1 MRLMGRAIS
10 AITQIERFEVS
21 LFGGFSLDVFS
32 AVRFG
37 LGQVSS
43 PMSFACC
50 VAEFTATWYW
60 PRLAAAI
67 S

>member
-1 MRLMGRAIS
+1 MGRVIS
-10 AITQIERFEVS
+10 AITVVKRFKVS
-21 LFGGFSLDVFS
+21 LLGVFSLDVFS
-32 AVRFG
+32 AVGVG
-37 LGQVSS
+37 LSQVSS
-43 PMSFACC
+43 PMSLACW